1 MNMIDDDVDSEVCH
15 RQAVYFL
22 KKNDNHSSLKCIEK
36 ARMAYLNKSELGEI
50 EQEPKFMSI
59 VSTQAVCLL
68 KLGDFMTAKT
78 FAEQVD

>member
-1 MNMIDDDVDSEVCH
+1 MSRIGNNPIAIPEGVSVEIS
-15 RQAVYFL
+15 
-22 KKNDNHSSLKCIEK
+22 DNKIVVK
-36 ARMAYLNKSELGEI
+36 GKLGEI